1 MQKKK
6 MKKYQ
11 VASTVGEDLKELVQ
25 KEVAVTGIGQSEIIR
40 RALND
45 RYQRGANESEITLN
59 LILLTQQLQGSKAN
73 MQSEDYEAM
82 SQYINNIM
90 IHRGGN
96 RDVDF

>member
-6 MKKYQ
+6 INNYQ
-11 VASTVGEDLKELVQ
+11 IVSTVDEELKEFIQ
-25 KEVAVTGIGQSEIIR
+25 KEVETTGIAKSELVR
-40 RALND
+40 QALSD
-45 RYQRGANESEITLN
+45 RYHGGANESEITLN
-59 LILLTQQLQGSKAN
+59 LILLTQQLQEAKAN
-73 MQSEDYEAM
+73 MQPEDYEAM

>member
-1 MQKKK
+1 MQKKET
-6 MKKYQ
+6 KKYQ
-11 VASTVGEDLKELVQ
+11 VTSIVGEKLKGLVK
-25 KEVAVTGIGQSEIIR
+25 KEVAATGVREGEIVRQS
-40 RALND
+40 LTD

-59 LILLTQQLQGSKAN
+59 LILLTQQLQEAKAN
-73 MQSEDYEAM
+73 MQPEDYEAM

>member
-1 MQKKK
+1 MQNQKK
-6 MKKYQ
+6 KKYQ

-45 RYQRGANESEITLN
+45 RYQRDANESETTLN
-59 LILLTQQLQGSKAN
+59 LILLTQQLQEAKGN
-73 MQSEDYEAM
+73 MKPEDYKAM
-82 SQYINNIM
+82 SQYIDNIM